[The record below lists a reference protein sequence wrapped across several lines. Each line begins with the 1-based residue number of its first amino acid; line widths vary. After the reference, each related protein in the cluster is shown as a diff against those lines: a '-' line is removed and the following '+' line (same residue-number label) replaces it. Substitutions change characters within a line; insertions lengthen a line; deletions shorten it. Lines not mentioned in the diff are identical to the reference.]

1 MSSSKKQI
9 LAVAALCF
17 AAAGVGFGA
26 YRYLAQPHSIDE
38 PGGMAPEIT
47 LNDLTGTPRQLS
59 EWRGKL
65 ILVNFWA
72 TWCAPC
78 LHEIPMLMDMQ
89 QQYGGRGL
97 QVVGAAMDEVEAVRI
112 GAPRLGIQYPVLVGD
127 SEIINAMQA
136 LGDQLGAL
144 PYSVL
149 INANGMIVSRKH
161 GEFERD
167 ELIQLIEQNLPST
180 GG

>member
-59 EWRGKL
+59 EWRGADQAGQSTHRRAPCSF
-65 ILVNFWA
+65 IGPAGVSSMTF
-72 TWCAPC
+72 WCAASP
-78 LHEIPMLMDMQ
+78 L
-89 QQYGGRGL
+89 
-97 QVVGAAMDEVEAVRI
+97 
-112 GAPRLGIQYPVLVGD
+112 
-127 SEIINAMQA
+127 SN
-136 LGDQLGAL
+136 
-144 PYSVL
+144 
-149 INANGMIVSRKH
+149 
-161 GEFERD
+161 
-167 ELIQLIEQNLPST
+167 
-180 GG
+180 